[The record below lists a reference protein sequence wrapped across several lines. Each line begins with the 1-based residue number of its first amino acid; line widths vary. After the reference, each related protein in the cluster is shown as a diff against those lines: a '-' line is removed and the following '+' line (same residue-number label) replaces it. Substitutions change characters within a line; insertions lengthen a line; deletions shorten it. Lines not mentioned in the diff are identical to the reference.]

1 MSSSPD
7 SGVYEISDTTLFDPA
22 NRPVKV
28 IGIGAGVSGL
38 MMAYKIQTE
47 CENVELKIYE
57 KNPNVGGTWFEN
69 RYPGY
74 APP

>member
-74 APP
+74 APA